1 MRKLLVLLIGMT
13 SFFACQNSGKQEI
26 KSDEVVV
33 IAVDEMQK
41 LGAELVG
48 KKVTVTG
55 TVTHV
60 CKQTGER
67 CYLMGSTEDA
77 SIRVEAGKS
86 IGSFT
91 QELMGSDL
99 TVNGV
104 VAEFLVDED
113 YLNKME
119 ALAMAGEES
128 NEDHIFGH
136 GGSGNHDAETGLVDA
151 NRLNQIA
158 EMRQQLQDSG
168 NPYLTIYY
176 VNGDT
181 FEENQQ

>member
-1 MRKLLVLLIGMT
+1 MRKLLVLLIVA
-13 SFFACQNSGKQEI
+13 SSLFACQNAGKQEA
-26 KSDEVVV
+26 KMDEVVV
-33 IAVDEMQK
+33 LTVDEMQK
-41 LGAELVG
+41 SGAELLG
-48 KKVTVTG
+48 KTVTVVG

-77 SIRVEAGKS
+77 SVRVEAGKA

-113 YLNKME
+113 YLDRME
-119 ALAMAGEES
+119 ALAAAGEES

-136 GGSGNHDAETGLVDA
+136 GGSGKHDAETGLVDT

-158 EMRQQLQDSG
+158 EMREQLQNSG